1 MPSATIIIIIGEKKS
16 IPVVRRQN
24 ASAKWQSAQIA
35 QTGPRRRRRRR
46 RRETLIVEPVL
57 RPFLVL

>member
-1 MPSATIIIIIGEKKS
+1 MPRATTIIIMEEKINQS
-16 IPVVRRQN
+16 LLLRRQN

-46 RRETLIVEPVL
+46 ETLIAEPVL
-57 RPFLVL
+57 RPFSVL